1 MALAAHYISPLQLS
15 TGKARKRANWLQKLQ
30 AALKRFLNRTLST
43 LMSIYVFTCIFVF
56 KGF

>member
-1 MALAAHYISPLQLS
+1 VALNSYKIDRARLQ
-15 TGKARKRANWLQKLQ
+15 ANWLQKLQ

-43 LMSIYVFTCIFVF
+43 LMSIYVFTCIYAF